1 MERYKRQ
8 LIIKD
13 FGKKTQGRLKDST
26 VTIFGCGGLGCPTAA
41 YLASSGVG
49 RINLIDFQKPEISNL
64 NRQIMHFE
72 NDLGNKD
79 KSQSLK
85 EKLEQLNSSIE
96 IEAFSLKINEKNI
109 EKFKDSDVLVDCLDN
124 FHTRYLLNN
133 FSLKRKIPLVH
144 AGVESYYGQITTII
158 PCETPCMQCLFPNMP
173 DKKEEFSIIGP
184 TCGVIGALEA
194 METIKVLTGIGD
206 LLSGKLLIVD
216 LKSMA
221 FETIKFKRINN
232 CPSCSKFF

>member
-1 MERYKRQ
+1 
-8 LIIKD
+8 
-13 FGKKTQGRLKDST
+13 
-26 VTIFGCGGLGCPTAA
+26 
-41 YLASSGVG
+41 
-49 RINLIDFQKPEISNL
+49 
-64 NRQIMHFE
+64 
-72 NDLGNKD
+72 
-79 KSQSLK
+79 
-85 EKLEQLNSSIE
+85 
-96 IEAFSLKINEKNI
+96 
-109 EKFKDSDVLVDCLDN
+109 
-124 FHTRYLLNN
+124 LLNN

>member
-1 MERYKRQ
+1 
-8 LIIKD
+8 
-13 FGKKTQGRLKDST
+13 
-26 VTIFGCGGLGCPTAA
+26 
-41 YLASSGVG
+41 
-49 RINLIDFQKPEISNL
+49 
-64 NRQIMHFE
+64 
-72 NDLGNKD
+72 
-79 KSQSLK
+79 
-85 EKLEQLNSSIE
+85 
-96 IEAFSLKINEKNI
+96 
-109 EKFKDSDVLVDCLDN
+109 
-124 FHTRYLLNN
+124 
-133 FSLKRKIPLVH
+133 
-144 AGVESYYGQITTII
+144 
-158 PCETPCMQCLFPNMP
+158 MP

>member
-1 MERYKRQ
+1 
-8 LIIKD
+8 
-13 FGKKTQGRLKDST
+13 
-26 VTIFGCGGLGCPTAA
+26 
-41 YLASSGVG
+41 
-49 RINLIDFQKPEISNL
+49 
-64 NRQIMHFE
+64 MHFE

-96 IEAFSLKINEKNI
+96 IEAFSLKIDEKNI
-109 EKFKDSDVLVDCLDN
+109 EKFKDSDILVDCLDN

-144 AGVESYYGQITTII
+144 GGVESYYGQITTII